1 MDVVCISN
9 RRLCH
14 GDFLSRLESIANSGV
29 ESIYLREKY
38 LPRGEY
44 LALLESALKV
54 CACDVYAVQY
64 VDVAKRLNAK
74 SIHLSY
80 RAFLEEHRALG
91 GFSNVSVSVHS
102 VEEAMEAQTLGA
114 TRLVTG
120 HIFAT
125 DCKKGLPPRGVEY
138 LKSIC
143 ESVSIPVYAIGGITP
158 ENAPETVASGA
169 SGVCVMSSLMKAEN
183 VDMLTKSLKSINF

>member
-1 MDVVCISN
+1 MNVVCISN

-14 GDFLSRLESIANSGV
+14 GDFLSRLESVSRSGV
-29 ESIYLREKY
+29 ESIYLREKD
-38 LPRGEY
+38 LPQEEY
-44 LALLESALKV
+44 QALLESVLKA
-54 CACDVYAVQY
+54 CTCDVYAVQY
-64 VDVAKRLNAK
+64 VDVAKSLNVK

-80 RAFLEEHRALG
+80 GSFLEEYQTLEN
-91 GFSNVSVSVHS
+91 FNNISVSVHS
-102 VEEAMEAQTLGA
+102 IDEAIKAQSLGA

-158 ENAPETVASGA
+158 ENAHETMESGA
-169 SGVCVMSSLMKAEN
+169 SGVCVMSSLMQSDSFDILIK
-183 VDMLTKSLKSINF
+183 TLKSINF